1 MDALTNGV
9 TIVADDGTSYHSFT
23 DFGLAIGNNNYIEAP
38 EYDTYY
44 VEVPGRDGLLDLTE
58 MITGRPTYRTRE
70 INIELGG
77 MGDPNTWDAKISQL
91 RNLFHGHVVKL
102 IFDND
107 PTYYWTGRAEIID
120 YDRFRN
126 LGTFTLAIPQA
137 DPFKYA
143 LTIQPDLSELSC
155 STTQRSVSL
164 PVTGMPV
171 DPTFVISGMTE
182 GGTSSSTTANLYIY
196 DGSTLIWSKTLIKK
210 NGTYRPLGLWLSKTV
225 TLRYSATSSTKLSII
240 YRQASL

>member
-91 RNLFHGHVVKL
+91 RNLFHGHIVKL

-137 DPFKYA
+137 DPFKYSVDEVVMGSYNLA
-143 LTIQPDLSELSC
+143 FNSSITVTPTIAAQP
-155 STTQRSVSL
+155 VH
-164 PVTGMPV
+164 
-171 DPTFVISGMTE
+171 PTFYISAYTGGSTSSVTIKIQTST
-182 GGTSSSTTANLYIY
+182 GGTVETVSMKENGVYTFPNVVIEKGLRLQINSYSTTA
-196 DGSTLIWSKTLIKK
+196 TLQIK
-210 NGTYRPLGLWLSKTV
+210 
-225 TLRYSATSSTKLSII
+225 
-240 YRQASL
+240 YRQVSL

>member
-137 DPFKYA
+137 DPFKYSVEEVVMGSYEIA
-143 LTIQPDLSELSC
+143 GASYVRIDPVVVAQP
-155 STTQRSVSL
+155 VH
-164 PVTGMPV
+164 
-171 DPTFVISGMTE
+171 PTFYVSNFTTSYSGYLEIMLQTRT
-182 GGTSSSTTANLYIY
+182 GGRVAFATMHDNGVYTFPDFIIESGLHLRAAVSSST
-196 DGSTLIWSKTLIKK
+196 
-210 NGTYRPLGLWLSKTV
+210 
-225 TLRYSATSSTKLSII
+225 SATLQIK
-240 YRQASL
+240 YRQESL